1 MVPVMDPQQPI
12 KLKEKYHMLKSIV
25 STTIGISK
33 NNFVSRRRRKKEN
46 GGGTAKGYTERDG

>member
-1 MVPVMDPQQPI
+1 MDPQQPI